1 MQLST
6 SSQGGRVPYKWVVL
20 MVVIFGSFMSIL
32 DQTVINNALPRLL
45 SAFSADLGSL
55 QWVITAYTLTQGV
68 VTPTTAFF
76 ANRLGTKRFYVIAL
90 VAFTLGSAL
99 CGLAWNLPSLIV
111 FRVVQAIGGAT
122 LFPLAITLLFHEFPP
137 HERGLATGILS
148 ISTLLAPAVGPTL
161 GGYFVT
167 YADWRLIFYINVP
180 VGIVAIIMALLLLRE
195 RPSEA
200 RARFDLPG
208 FVLAATGLA
217 TVLYALSNA
226 SSSGWNAPVV
236 LVTLIGGL
244 CLLALFVVVELRA
257 ASRGKQPLVELR
269 LFANGPFLSSNIAN
283 ALIAFSF
290 FGSLILLP
298 IYLQN
303 LRGLSAFQSGL
314 FTLPLAFAAVLTAIA
329 GGRVVDRFGPR
340 VMLFP
345 GLVLMGLSTWQL
357 AQVQLSTPYPW
368 LLLVFALR
376 GLGLGCLVQSLTV
389 AALATVPPRQ
399 YAQASSLG
407 AVIRFVF
414 TSLGIAVLATLVQS
428 RAATHSTALAASL
441 KPTSPAA
448 LAQIGKLGLNLAV
461 QDAFWLSLGAFIL
474 ALLAVCFIRVPR
486 PIPKGKITT
495 PPGERLSDSDDP
507 NDLTETATP
516 GSGSARVSAG
526 PGPGDDAMV

>member
-1 MQLST
+1 MQFST

-45 SAFSADLGSL
+45 SAFAVDLGSL

-68 VTPTTAFF
+68 VVPTTAFF
-76 ANRLGTKRFYVIAL
+76 SNRLGTKRFYIIAL
-90 VAFTLGSAL
+90 VLFTLGSAL
-99 CGLAWNLPSLIV
+99 CGLAWNLPALIV
-111 FRVVQAIGGAT
+111 FRVIQAIGGAT

-148 ISTLLAPAVGPTL
+148 VSALMAPAVGPTL
-161 GGYFVT
+161 GGYLVT

-180 VGIVAIIMALLLLRE
+180 VGAVGVILALLLLRE
-195 RPSEA
+195 RPSEG
-200 RARFDLPG
+200 RTHFDLPG

-217 TVLYALSNA
+217 AVLYALSNA
-226 SSSGWNAPVV
+226 SISGWNSLAV

-244 CLLALFVVVELRA
+244 CLLALFVVVELRTTN
-257 ASRGKQPLVELR
+257 RGKQPLVELR

-283 ALIAFSF
+283 ALISFGF

-303 LRGLSAFQSGL
+303 LRGLSAFESGL

-340 VMLFP
+340 VVLFP

-357 AQVQLSTPYPW
+357 AEVQLSTPYPW

-376 GLGLGCLVQSLTV
+376 GLGLGCLIQPLTV
-389 AALATVPPRQ
+389 SALSKVPPRQ
-399 YAQASSLG
+399 YAQASSLNT
-407 AVIRFVF
+407 VIRFVF

-428 RAATHSTALAASL
+428 RAATHISTLAESL
-441 KPTSPAA
+441 KPMSPAA
-448 LAQIGKLGLNLAV
+448 LALIRKLGPNLAV
-461 QDAFWLSLGAFIL
+461 QDAFWLSLVAFIL
-474 ALLAVCFIRVPR
+474 AFLAVCFIRVQR
-486 PIPKGKITT
+486 PVPEEKTTT
-495 PPGERLSDSDDP
+495 PPGERLSDTDDP
-507 NDLTETATP
+507 TDSTGSVYP
-516 GSGSARVSAG
+516 GYGSARLSPG
-526 PGPGDDAMV
+526 PGPGDDR